1 MEESGYLARAKASK
15 AFDTKKY
22 GQKHSVFGLLV
33 LESDQDLD
41 RTNVQGDFSVIGD
54 EFVNYISTVATCRI
68 IRKARQCGLFGK
80 IILRRPDG

>member
-68 IRKARQCGLFGK
+68 IRKARKCGLFGK